1 MADKA
6 PWMRVWIWQKRN
18 RNIAKGTEDWKL
30 GGQRGKKKQRRHSR
44 EGKNGKTGRKG
55 LQKIVKG

>member
-6 PWMRVWIWQKRN
+6 PWMRVWIWQKRH

-30 GGQRGKKKQRRHSR
+30 GGQRGKKNKGDIVGKGKMGRREEKDCKR
-44 EGKNGKTGRKG
+44 
-55 LQKIVKG
+55 